1 MDSAVHTFHISSDG
15 VCHDG
20 RISIRGRAHLKEDSN
35 RATPA
40 PRHCSLRLDGVLT
53 LSCYA
58 RGLHAE
64 EHCQYLLSFSTANIL
79 LVHDMTL
86 GDMGM

>member
-20 RISIRGRAHLKEDSN
+20 RISIRGRAHLKEDNN

-64 EHCQYLLSFSTANIL
+64 EHCLYPFVFLAVLQSAGVGGCRDCN
-79 LVHDMTL
+79 
-86 GDMGM
+86 